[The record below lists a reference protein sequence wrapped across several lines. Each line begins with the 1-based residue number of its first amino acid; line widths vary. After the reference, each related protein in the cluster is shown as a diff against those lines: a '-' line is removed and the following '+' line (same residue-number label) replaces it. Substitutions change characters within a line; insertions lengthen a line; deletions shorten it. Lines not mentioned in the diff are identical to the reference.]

1 MARPTERTFNEFNL
15 IEQFKKEKIK
25 TLINLQCVNE
35 HDFCG
40 PQLITHTGFSYDP
53 EILMSRQIYYYNF
66 GIPDFGTI
74 SVHSIL
80 NIAKVIWFS
89 LKKGRVAIH
98 CHAGLGRTGTLIA
111 CFLVWAKGISTSEAI
126 DFVRNARPNS
136 VQSLEQINAVEEF
149 SYHVYKNGTALPNSL
164 FISNNGMISLRQLM
178 TRQRQFLPNEQA
190 RRFAHIP
197 KLLYMLGDNLLRMV
211 FGPQGIYYAPL
222 TDKQHHARSCTFGTI
237 HVNWRNA
244 FTPKGKLQVRQVVN
258 LFARCSA
265 FPYEKDQ
272 NLIGKF
278 QQISL
283 VTIDSL
289 IKEMDISQLI
299 SLLNAFLE
307 SIKRPY
313 CSRRVLIEV
322 LGQFSPDNPIEPI
335 NTQLIE
341 ENNKN
346 EENLSKNVENETIKQ
361 INENLN
367 LEESKNEEEEKEKEE
382 EQKEMLP
389 STSNDNENEISS
401 DNKEIDEI
409 TKQIE
414 NKTLINVMLPSTSND
429 NGNEINNNNQ
439 EIDGIT
445 KQIENKTLINLP
457 STSIDNGN
465 EISNDNQE
473 IDEITKQIENKTP
486 INEISDEA
494 AKNGRTS
501 LDEEQN
507 LNVITELPNK
517 NKLEK
522 NSKLSISAGNSIERP
537 TTMDTE
543 YDSYYD
549 NNNEFY
555 LFDIQDLHTNKD
567 ANLYADWQCIV
578 FYVCN
583 ILRENYDSV
592 VDLLTFWF
600 AGDSNRDV
608 KQAIYCH
615 MRDLFARNM
624 RQQEQQAT
632 AWRQRMGLPERLKN

>member
-1 MARPTERTFNEFNL
+1 M
-15 IEQFKKEKIK
+15 
-25 TLINLQCVNE
+25 
-35 HDFCG
+35 
-40 PQLITHTGFSYDP
+40 
-53 EILMSRQIYYYNF
+53 
-66 GIPDFGTI
+66 
-74 SVHSIL
+74 
-80 NIAKVIWFS
+80 
-89 LKKGRVAIH
+89 
-98 CHAGLGRTGTLIA
+98 
-111 CFLVWAKGISTSEAI
+111 
-126 DFVRNARPNS
+126 
-136 VQSLEQINAVEEF
+136 EQINAVEEF

-335 NTQLIE
+335 NNQLID

-346 EENLSKNVENETIKQ
+346 EENLSKNNTKIENEMIKQ
-361 INENLN
+361 IDEKLN
-367 LEESKNEEEEKEKEE
+367 IEESKNEKKEKEE

-389 STSNDNENEISS
+389 SS
-401 DNKEIDEI
+401 
-409 TKQIE
+409 
-414 NKTLINVMLPSTSND
+414 SND
-429 NGNEINNNNQ
+429 NGNEINN
-439 EIDGIT
+439 
-445 KQIENKTLINLP
+445 
-457 STSIDNGN
+457 
-465 EISNDNQE
+465 DNQKL
-473 IDEITKQIENKTP
+473 DEITKQIEDKTP

-494 AKNGRTS
+494 AQNGGTS

-507 LNVITELPNK
+507 LNIITEELPDK

-522 NSKLSISAGNSIERP
+522 NSKLPISAGNSIERP

-567 ANLYADWQCIV
+567 ANLNADWQCIV

-583 ILRENYDSV
+583 ILSYLTGENYDSV

-632 AWRQRMGLPERLKN
+632 AWRRRMGLPERLKN

>member
-53 EILMSRQIYYYNF
+53 EILMSKQIYYYNF

-89 LKKGRVAIH
+89 LKKGERKYFLNKRRIIEIK
-98 CHAGLGRTGTLIA
+98 LICKYYIYIQWNPTNA
-111 CFLVWAKGISTSEAI
+111 SLSEPMY
-126 DFVRNARPNS
+126 DYDVYYRDSLPNS

-335 NTQLIE
+335 NNQLIE

-346 EENLSKNVENETIKQ
+346 EENLSENNTKIENETIKQ
-361 INENLN
+361 IEENLN
-367 LEESKNEEEEKEKEE
+367 LEESKNEEEEKKEE

-389 STSNDNENEISS
+389 STSNDN
-401 DNKEIDEI
+401 
-409 TKQIE
+409 
-414 NKTLINVMLPSTSND
+414 
-429 NGNEINNNNQ
+429 GNEIN
-439 EIDGIT
+439 
-445 KQIENKTLINLP
+445 
-457 STSIDNGN
+457 
-465 EISNDNQE
+465 NDNQE
-473 IDEITKQIENKTP
+473 IDEIAKQIENETP
-486 INEISDEA
+486 VNEISDET

-501 LDEEQN
+501 VDEEQN
-507 LNVITELPNK
+507 LNVITGKFNNYYFYFNFNLEELPNK

-522 NSKLSISAGNSIERP
+522 NSKLPISAGNSIERP

-583 ILRENYDSV
+583 ILSYLTENYDSV

-632 AWRQRMGLPERLKN
+632 AWRRRMGLPEKLKN

>member
-1 MARPTERTFNEFNL
+1 
-15 IEQFKKEKIK
+15 
-25 TLINLQCVNE
+25 
-35 HDFCG
+35 
-40 PQLITHTGFSYDP
+40 
-53 EILMSRQIYYYNF
+53 
-66 GIPDFGTI
+66 
-74 SVHSIL
+74 
-80 NIAKVIWFS
+80 
-89 LKKGRVAIH
+89 
-98 CHAGLGRTGTLIA
+98 
-111 CFLVWAKGISTSEAI
+111 
-126 DFVRNARPNS
+126 
-136 VQSLEQINAVEEF
+136 
-149 SYHVYKNGTALPNSL
+149 
-164 FISNNGMISLRQLM
+164 
-178 TRQRQFLPNEQA
+178 
-190 RRFAHIP
+190 
-197 KLLYMLGDNLLRMV
+197 LLYMLGDNLLRMV

-289 IKEMDISQLI
+289 IKEMDISQLVKGI

-335 NTQLIE
+335 NNQLID

-346 EENLSKNVENETIKQ
+346 EENLSKNNTKIENEMIKQ
-361 INENLN
+361 IDEKLSI
-367 LEESKNEEEEKEKEE
+367 EESKNEKEEKEE
-382 EQKEMLP
+382 EQKEM
-389 STSNDNENEISS
+389 
-401 DNKEIDEI
+401 
-409 TKQIE
+409 
-414 NKTLINVMLPSTSND
+414 
-429 NGNEINNNNQ
+429 
-439 EIDGIT
+439 
-445 KQIENKTLINLP
+445 
-457 STSIDNGN
+457 
-465 EISNDNQE
+465 
-473 IDEITKQIENKTP
+473 
-486 INEISDEA
+486 EISDEA
-494 AKNGRTS
+494 AQNGGTS

-507 LNVITELPNK
+507 LNIITEELPEK

-522 NSKLSISAGNSIERP
+522 NSKLPISAGNSIERP

-555 LFDIQDLHTNKD
+555 F
-567 ANLYADWQCIV
+567 
-578 FYVCN
+578 
-583 ILRENYDSV
+583 
-592 VDLLTFWF
+592 
-600 AGDSNRDV
+600 
-608 KQAIYCH
+608 CH

-632 AWRQRMGLPERLKN
+632 AWRRRMGLPERLKN

>member
-1 MARPTERTFNEFNL
+1 MEIVNQPGTALVLEPGGLDAPSIENNKVEEIQCQENINGENQPVVISTNPEQQREADEETIQIDEEEDEARSRVIVHRRVTRGGGFFSRRKDNIIATNNEEKNIERQNGRSNIEWQPSATNVKPGYSSFKSGIIKLTPESLKCKLYCRGSKCIYCNPENWNEEQQVIRGVYSNWIDENILAMARPTERTFNEFNL

-53 EILMSRQIYYYNF
+53 EILMSKQIYYYNF

-89 LKKGRVAIH
+89 LKK
-98 CHAGLGRTGTLIA
+98 GRTGTLIA

-322 LGQFSPDNPIEPI
+322 LGQFSPDNPIEP
-335 NTQLIE
+335 
-341 ENNKN
+341 
-346 EENLSKNVENETIKQ
+346 
-361 INENLN
+361 
-367 LEESKNEEEEKEKEE
+367 
-382 EQKEMLP
+382 
-389 STSNDNENEISS
+389 
-401 DNKEIDEI
+401 
-409 TKQIE
+409 
-414 NKTLINVMLPSTSND
+414 LPSTSND
-429 NGNEINNNNQ
+429 NGNEI
-439 EIDGIT
+439 
-445 KQIENKTLINLP
+445 
-457 STSIDNGN
+457 S
-465 EISNDNQE
+465 NQE
-473 IDEITKQIENKTP
+473 IDEITKQIENITP
-486 INEISDEA
+486 INVMEISDEA
-494 AKNGRTS
+494 AKYKRTS

-507 LNVITELPNK
+507 INIITEELPDK

-522 NSKLSISAGNSIERP
+522 NSKLPISVANSIERP

-543 YDSYYD
+543 FDSYYD

-567 ANLYADWQCIV
+567 ANLYA
-578 FYVCN
+578 
-583 ILRENYDSV
+583 
-592 VDLLTFWF
+592 
-600 AGDSNRDV
+600 
-608 KQAIYCH
+608 
-615 MRDLFARNM
+615 
-624 RQQEQQAT
+624 
-632 AWRQRMGLPERLKN
+632 

>member
-1 MARPTERTFNEFNL
+1 
-15 IEQFKKEKIK
+15 
-25 TLINLQCVNE
+25 
-35 HDFCG
+35 
-40 PQLITHTGFSYDP
+40 
-53 EILMSRQIYYYNF
+53 
-66 GIPDFGTI
+66 
-74 SVHSIL
+74 
-80 NIAKVIWFS
+80 
-89 LKKGRVAIH
+89 
-98 CHAGLGRTGTLIA
+98 
-111 CFLVWAKGISTSEAI
+111 
-126 DFVRNARPNS
+126 
-136 VQSLEQINAVEEF
+136 
-149 SYHVYKNGTALPNSL
+149 
-164 FISNNGMISLRQLM
+164 MISLRQLM

-289 IKEMDISQLI
+289 IKEMDISQL
-299 SLLNAFLE
+299 
-307 SIKRPY
+307 
-313 CSRRVLIEV
+313 
-322 LGQFSPDNPIEPI
+322 
-335 NTQLIE
+335 
-341 ENNKN
+341 
-346 EENLSKNVENETIKQ
+346 
-361 INENLN
+361 
-367 LEESKNEEEEKEKEE
+367 
-382 EQKEMLP
+382 LP
-389 STSNDNENEISS
+389 SS
-401 DNKEIDEI
+401 
-409 TKQIE
+409 
-414 NKTLINVMLPSTSND
+414 SND
-429 NGNEINNNNQ
+429 NGNEINN
-439 EIDGIT
+439 
-445 KQIENKTLINLP
+445 
-457 STSIDNGN
+457 
-465 EISNDNQE
+465 DNQKL
-473 IDEITKQIENKTP
+473 DEITKQIEDKTP

-494 AKNGRTS
+494 AQNGGTS

-507 LNVITELPNK
+507 LNIITEELPEK

-522 NSKLSISAGNSIERP
+522 NSKLPISAGNSIERP
-537 TTMDTE
+537 TTMDSE

-583 ILRENYDSV
+583 ILSYLTGENYDSV

-632 AWRQRMGLPERLKN
+632 AWRRRMGLPEKLKN